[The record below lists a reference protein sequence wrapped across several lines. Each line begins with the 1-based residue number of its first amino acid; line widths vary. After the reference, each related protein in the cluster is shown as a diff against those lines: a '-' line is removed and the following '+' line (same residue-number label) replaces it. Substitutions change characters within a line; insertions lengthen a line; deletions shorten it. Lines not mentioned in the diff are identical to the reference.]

1 MTYVDLNMNLG
12 ETELQLKR
20 EANRFAREVMRPI
33 SWELDRM
40 RPEETI
46 APGSPLWE
54 FMRKAYELG
63 YHKTRMPEK
72 YGGIGL
78 TPLQTAIVLEELAWG
93 SFGLEMNLGGA
104 IGTAAF
110 ALPYGNE
117 KHIEEFVI
125 PYCECTDGTV
135 IGCLAITEPDR
146 GSDTLLA
153 CCPGYPS
160 YRDPNFKS
168 QCIARRK
175 GDGYVINGQKSSWVS
190 AAPIANSAALWC
202 QVEKSP
208 GDFAGYGI
216 FITPL
221 DLQGVTKGKP
231 VEKEGT
237 RDLVQGPIF
246 FDDVYVPEES
256 LIVRPEDCEAVTEGF
271 LCRTLSSIAVRSVGL
286 ARAAFEEALTYA
298 RERVQG
304 GKLLIEHQSVQVKLL
319 DMFRKVE
326 ASRQLA
332 RAAFIYNYTNPPEK
346 RSLKH
351 AVAAKTF
358 ATQAALEVATDAV
371 VIFGT
376 IGVTG
381 DHIIQKLWR
390 DALVTLTCDGSNDSL
405 SIWGGYK
412 VAHA

>member
-1 MTYVDLNMNLG
+1 MTYDDLNMNLG
-12 ETELQLKR
+12 EAELQLKR
-20 EANRFAREVMRPI
+20 ETNRFAREVMRPI
-33 SWELDRM
+33 AWELDRM
-40 RPEETI
+40 RPEEI
-46 APGSPLWE
+46 SAPSSPLWE

-72 YGGIGL
+72 YGGSGL
-78 TPLQTAIVLEELAWG
+78 TPLQAAIVIEELSWG
-93 SFGLEMNLGGA
+93 SFGLELNLGGA

-110 ALPYGNE
+110 ALSHGNK

-135 IGCLAITEPDR
+135 AGCLAITEPDR

-160 YRDPNFKS
+160 YRDPDFKG

-175 GDGYVINGQKSSWVS
+175 GDGYVINGQKSSWVCT
-190 AAPIANSAALWC
+190 APIANSGAVWC

-208 GDFAGYGI
+208 GDVEGCGI
-216 FITPL
+216 FILPL
-221 DLQGVTKGKP
+221 DIQGVTKGKP
-231 VEKEGT
+231 VGKEGT
-237 RDLVQGPIF
+237 RDLAQGPIY

-256 LIVRPEDCEAVTEGF
+256 LVVGPENCEAVTEGF
-271 LCRTLSSIAVRSVGL
+271 LCRTLSGVAVRSVGL
-286 ARAAFEEALTYA
+286 ARAAFEEALNYA

-304 GKLLIEHQSVQVKLL
+304 GKLLIEHQSVQAKLF

-326 ASRQLA
+326 AGRQLA
-332 RAAFIYNYTNPPEK
+332 RAAFIYNYTNPSEK

-351 AVAAKTF
+351 AAAAKTF
-358 ATQAALEVATDAV
+358 ASRVAHEVATDAV
-371 VIFGT
+371 MIFGT
-376 IGVTG
+376 IGMTE
-381 DHIIQKLWR
+381 DHLIQKLWR
-390 DALVTLTCDGSNDSL
+390 DALVTLTTDGSNNSL
-405 SIWGGYK
+405 EVWGGYK